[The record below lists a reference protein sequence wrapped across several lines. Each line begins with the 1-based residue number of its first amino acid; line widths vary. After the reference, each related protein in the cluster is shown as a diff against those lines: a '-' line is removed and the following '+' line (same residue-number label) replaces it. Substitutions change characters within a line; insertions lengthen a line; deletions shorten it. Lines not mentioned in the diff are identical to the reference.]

1 MTTFWSIWVSVIIL
15 GSIFGSWWLLH
26 ATRKSQTTDTE
37 TERTMGH
44 SFDGIEEYDNPMPK
58 WWLYLFVGTILF
70 ALAYLAAYPGLG
82 NYKGFLN
89 WTSAGQ
95 HQREVELA
103 NQTYGPLYA
112 ELAQRPIADLA
123 EDPRALKMGQRLFAT
138 NCALCHG
145 SSATGAMGFP
155 NLTDD
160 DWLYGGDPE
169 IIKTTI
175 TGGRNAMMP
184 ARGAAGNL
192 SDAEVSQVAS
202 YVRSLAGAEDVKPA
216 LAEAGKAVF
225 EGKGACFACH
235 GQSAEGNQAVGAP
248 NLTDNIWLYGSTQ
261 QQVEFTI
268 RNGRKGQ
275 MPAFENTLDPEKIHL
290 LAAYVYSLSNKN

>member
-58 WWLYLFVGTILF
+58 WWLHLFIGTIFF
-70 ALAYLAAYPGLG
+70 ALGYLVLYPGLG
-82 NYKGFLN
+82 NYKGLLN

-103 NQTYGPLYA
+103 NQMYGPLYA
-112 ELAQRPIADLA
+112 ELAQRPISDLA

-155 NLTDD
+155 NLTDN

-192 SDAEVSQVAS
+192 SDAEVSQVAA
-202 YVRSLAGAEDVKPA
+202 YVRSVAGAEDVKPA
-216 LAEAGKAVF
+216 LVESGKTVF

-235 GQSAEGNQAVGAP
+235 GQDATGNQAVGAP
-248 NLTDNIWLYGSTQ
+248 NLTDNTWLYGSTQ